1 MLYKIGFFLELCAT
15 IAFSAFTLYA
25 LIQGN
30 THSVR
35 AACPNLWEFMVARSA
50 AAVVVVVLLGSLY
63 TYIYYN
69 FGAPDNKNPEWA
81 KNDRNSPFPTRTM
94 MYALWF
100 VSQIYFAAFFAAGVA
115 IIPSNVPNSKLCSD
129 TLSLTVITGTP
140 MLGIVAWIACGMDAC
155 LTVSIAVLFA
165 YYACVSPRGG

>member
-69 FGAPDNKNPEWA
+69 FGAPDNKNP
-81 KNDRNSPFPTRTM
+81 
-94 MYALWF
+94 
-100 VSQIYFAAFFAAGVA
+100 
-115 IIPSNVPNSKLCSD
+115 
-129 TLSLTVITGTP
+129 
-140 MLGIVAWIACGMDAC
+140 
-155 LTVSIAVLFA
+155 
-165 YYACVSPRGG
+165 